1 MESRL
6 KAFSSPIL
14 IASSHMAL
22 PDLLRGKN
30 GNKKKK
36 KLIKGLMCKPELS
49 YSIVRLGQSFTS
61 MCCVVPQ

>member
-22 PDLLRGKN
+22 PDLLRDKN
-30 GNKKKK
+30 GKKKE
-36 KLIKGLMCKPELS
+36 IN
-49 YSIVRLGQSFTS
+49 
-61 MCCVVPQ
+61 

>member
-22 PDLLRGKN
+22 PDLLRDKN
-30 GNKKKK
+30 GKKK
-36 KLIKGLMCKPELS
+36 KLIKGLMCKARVILQCSEGSMVLHS
-49 YSIVRLGQSFTS
+49 YV
-61 MCCVVPQ
+61 